1 MNRLVAK
8 IVLVTSCVVL
18 VVVAVLLVGAADE
31 EPRAD
36 LVGPEV
42 TSITETL
49 PPTPVTVPQAVGSP
63 TTTTTEP
70 DPGVVPQRLQI
81 PSLGL
86 DAPVVPV
93 GLEGDGSMQI
103 PGATESGWY
112 WPGTAPGAQTG
123 SAVIAAHVDY
133 AGQRGVFFDLRTVE
147 VGSEISV
154 LDEQGVPLRYVITER
169 FQVDKDLLPID
180 ELFRANGSHTL
191 TLITCGGGF
200 DASSRSYADNIV
212 VRAVPA

>member
-1 MNRLVAK
+1 MNRLLAK
-8 IVLVTSCVVL
+8 IVLVTSCLVL
-18 VVVAVLLVGAADE
+18 AVTAVMLLSASDE

-36 LVGPEV
+36 LVGRAV
-42 TSITETL
+42 TSTTST
-49 PPTPVTVPQAVGSP
+49 PPTPPTLPVAAVGS
-63 TTTTTEP
+63 TTTTTAP

-81 PSLGL
+81 PSLGV

-112 WPGTAPGAQTG
+112 WPGTAPGEPSG

-133 AGQRGVFFDLRTVE
+133 AGQRGVFFDLRAVE

-154 LDEQGVPLRYVITER
+154 LDEQGAPLRYVVTER

-180 ELFRANGSHTL
+180 ELFRADGAHTL
-191 TLITCGGGF
+191 TLITCGGAF
-200 DASSRSYADNIV
+200 DRGARSYTDNIV
-212 VRAVPA
+212 VRAVPV